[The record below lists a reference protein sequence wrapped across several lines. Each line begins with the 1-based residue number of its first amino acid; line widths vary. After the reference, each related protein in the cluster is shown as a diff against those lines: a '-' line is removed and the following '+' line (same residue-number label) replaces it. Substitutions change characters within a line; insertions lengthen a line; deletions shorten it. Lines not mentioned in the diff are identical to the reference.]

1 MWWND
6 KDVESD
12 GNVGKSMPA
21 IGHRKDPLTTDQRA
35 LQEDRCR
42 MRTADWD
49 VPLQWLRRMARG
61 RLQWLRAGQID
72 ICKCLGTGVRWGIH
86 PRQENPG
93 GDVYTGRGVGS
104 DGRWPT
110 FIFPSPILT
119 EPLRWVSSRRFVGH
133 DTWRHT
139 VAHFYSTLGPWPI
152 CIQIINCSLKL
163 FYSNNLRLNI
173 PSCISYK

>member
-1 MWWND
+1 MKWPGALRAPISLDPPPNTL
-6 KDVESD
+6 
-12 GNVGKSMPA
+12 N
-21 IGHRKDPLTTDQRA
+21 GHRNIRQGNPVVA
-35 LQEDRCR
+35 LLSE
-42 MRTADWD
+42 
-49 VPLQWLRRMARG
+49 LRSSGAPS
-61 RLQWLRAGQID
+61 
-72 ICKCLGTGVRWGIH
+72 KCLGTGVRWGIH
-86 PRQENPG
+86 PRHASHPVRVLLPPSFAKG